1 MFFPFQNEEKTKP
14 PAVTNFW
21 KNMCGGGGEFFP
33 SFIPVLI
40 FPSFVAFPNIFCGA
54 FYFTGILTMIILLK
68 VVLIG
73 HGPTVSLV
81 KALHRESPIV
91 NSTPKV
97 EHSRRGGKI
106 TEKTIFNITIRPDQP
121 TKAVLKIFSSGFISS
136 HVFYQPPF
144 SQRGTIAFSK
154 TCECQ
159 LKSENSHFQSWVWFE
174 SPSNWPWLLFN

>member
-1 MFFPFQNEEKTKP
+1 MNIWVDIDHCHSTDIWLHNMQCISIRRVLQYGRFVMFFQFQNEEKTKP

-33 SFIPVLI
+33 FFILVLI
-40 FPSFVAFPNIFCGA
+40 FPSFVSFPNIFCGA

-97 EHSRRGGKI
+97 ETLRKAM
-106 TEKTIFNITIRPDQP
+106 KNNI
-121 TKAVLKIFSSGFISS
+121 
-136 HVFYQPPF
+136 
-144 SQRGTIAFSK
+144 
-154 TCECQ
+154 
-159 LKSENSHFQSWVWFE
+159 ENYFQYRHRTD
-174 SPSNWPWLLFN
+174 

>member
-40 FPSFVAFPNIFCGA
+40 SPSFVAFPNIFCGA

-97 EHSRRGGKI
+97 ETLRKAM
-106 TEKTIFNITIRPDQP
+106 KNNI
-121 TKAVLKIFSSGFISS
+121 
-136 HVFYQPPF
+136 
-144 SQRGTIAFSK
+144 
-154 TCECQ
+154 
-159 LKSENSHFQSWVWFE
+159 ENCFQYRHRTD
-174 SPSNWPWLLFN
+174 